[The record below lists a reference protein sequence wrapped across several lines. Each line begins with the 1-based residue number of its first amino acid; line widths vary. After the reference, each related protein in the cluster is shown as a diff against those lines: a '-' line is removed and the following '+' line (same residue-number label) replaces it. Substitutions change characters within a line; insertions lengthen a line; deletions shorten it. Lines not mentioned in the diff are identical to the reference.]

1 VSNGQRGERRR
12 TRLPA
17 YVQVRGQRFRGWA
30 MIAGRRVYGPSR
42 DDAHD
47 AHRDAIALRD
57 GYAATPQVTRTLG
70 DAADAM
76 HAELGDVRRP
86 GTVEFY
92 RQQARAVFRFVDR
105 NLPIARL
112 TPAVLQ
118 ELVRLAQ
125 RGGFSA
131 RTIQHYRRW
140 LHRLCSWAARP
151 QRGWITGPN
160 PVPLATWPQP
170 QPAAPDVLSERE
182 LAAMLAK
189 VAAVPD
195 DHDIVVFAA
204 YSGLRRAEL
213 ARLHARDFDSARA
226 VVWVRGKVQHEA
238 APITA
243 PIRDAARRLVERA
256 LARPDSGTAAG
267 GYIVPGAG
275 ETRRV
280 QWIDRLF
287 RRWARRL
294 GDRRFHPHALRH
306 SLATNLVRAG
316 VEAGVVQRMLR
327 HSSFATTQ
335 RYVHLVAADLHEAT
349 GRLRY
354 VSGGQIE
361 QADHG

>member
-1 VSNGQRGERRR
+1 
-12 TRLPA
+12 
-17 YVQVRGQRFRGWA
+17 
-30 MIAGRRVYGPSR
+30 MIGGRRVYGPTRS
-42 DDAHD
+42 DPHE

-57 GYAATPQVTRTLG
+57 GDAAAPQVTRTLG
-70 DAADAM
+70 EAADAM
-76 HAELGDVRRP
+76 HAELQDLRRA
-86 GTVEFY
+86 GTVDFY
-92 RQQARAVFRFVDR
+92 ARQARAVFRFVSRD
-105 NLPIARL
+105 LALVRL

-118 ELVRLAQ
+118 EMIRLAQ

-140 LHRLCSWAARP
+140 LHRLVVWASKP
-151 QRGWITGPN
+151 QRGWFRGPN

-170 QPAAPDVLSERE
+170 QPTSPDVIGEAE
-182 LAAMLAK
+182 LAAMLER
-189 VAAVPD
+189 VRAVPD
-195 DHDIVVFAA
+195 DHEVVLLAA

-213 ARLHARDFDSARA
+213 ARLHATDFDFARN

-256 LARPDSGTAAG
+256 LARGDSGTPAG
-267 GYIVPGAG
+267 GFLVPGAG

-335 RYVHLVAADLHEAT
+335 RYVHLVAADLHAAT

-354 VSGGQIE
+354 VSGGE
-361 QADHG
+361 VAGDLEHG